1 MDCEK
6 KRTVRSHSTS
16 NICFYYYYPLRKRK
30 SPRFIHWKILW
41 QENIPMSEV
50 LMHIKYMFPIFCTDW
65 LNNIWSHFNSSFKYE
80 CANRKSPFIM
90 EVSAPEGHIWLLMVG
105 ENEIY
110 ASNMHLKRSLAP
122 MWYVVLSKVNQ
133 TLTELRERMGD
144 KSGQD
149 PHHILRATPGVTP
162 REDKPNLV
170 KHAVCHVHLLYIIT
184 IQQPQLPHT
193 VTLTTGAAAEQRAQ
207 WGRRFVSRKNKPK
220 QYNT

>member
-1 MDCEK
+1 
-6 KRTVRSHSTS
+6 
-16 NICFYYYYPLRKRK
+16 
-30 SPRFIHWKILW
+30 
-41 QENIPMSEV
+41 
-50 LMHIKYMFPIFCTDW
+50 
-65 LNNIWSHFNSSFKYE
+65 
-80 CANRKSPFIM
+80 M

-110 ASNMHLKRSLAP
+110 VSNMHLKRSLTP

-184 IQQPQLPHT
+184 IQQPQLSHT
-193 VTLTTGAAAEQRAQ
+193 VTLMTGAAAEQRAQ
-207 WGRRFVSRKNKPK
+207 
-220 QYNT
+220 